1 MSAFEEIP
9 AEFLQTISFGFASV
23 LTIEEQKMEIEIK
36 KCEWNDNSIAAVIEL
51 SRKWE
56 SEDATF
62 GYCANDQNDL
72 IGNDLFAAYLGDEMI
87 GYLFG
92 KCIVLQEAITPIEK
106 GKTCFE
112 IGEIYVKEDYRSK
125 GIGRALF
132 ELAESNYKQ
141 KVQYITLSTATKNYK
156 SVLHFYIEKMDMTFW
171 SAKLF
176 KEIK

>member
-1 MSAFEEIP
+1 
-9 AEFLQTISFGFASV
+9 
-23 LTIEEQKMEIEIK
+23 MEIEIK
-36 KCEWNDNSIAAVIEL
+36 KCEWNDNSIDAVIEL

-72 IGNDLFAAYLGDEMI
+72 IGNVLFAAYLGDEMI

-92 KCIVLQEAITPIEK
+92 KCIVLPEAITPIEK
-106 GKTCFE
+106 GKKCFE
-112 IGEIYVKEDYRSK
+112 IGEIYVTEKYRSK
-125 GIGRALF
+125 GIGQALF
-132 ELAESNYKQ
+132 EFAESYYKQ

-156 SVLHFYIEKMDMTFW
+156 SILHFYIEKMGMTFW

-176 KEIK
+176 KVIK

>member
-1 MSAFEEIP
+1 MDIK
-9 AEFLQTISFGFASV
+9 
-23 LTIEEQKMEIEIK
+23 IEKYT
-36 KCEWNDNSIAAVIEL
+36 WNDNSIDAVMEL

-56 SEDATF
+56 SEDLTF
-62 GYCANDQNDL
+62 GYCANDKNDL

-132 ELAESNYKQ
+132 AFAESYYKQ
-141 KVQYITLSTATKNYK
+141 KADYITLSTATKNYK
-156 SVLHFYIEKMDMTFW
+156 SILHFYIEKMGMTFW

-176 KEIK
+176 KEIE